1 MATERQMRSMLHSS
15 SVSAVGST
23 TVRNGLMGPSGGT
36 TDACADADADVIS
49 LQVGVVWSRCVS
61 QVASKGF
68 MRSIHCM
75 GADEVEGTGDG
86 MDPKWNGSGCDQCM
100 LHAV

>member
-1 MATERQMRSMLHSS
+1 MGRMATERQMRSMLHSS

-49 LQVGVVWSRCVS
+49 LAQADARELAAKPFWCCRKVGATRW
-61 QVASKGF
+61 
-68 MRSIHCM
+68 
-75 GADEVEGTGDG
+75 
-86 MDPKWNGSGCDQCM
+86 PW
-100 LHAV
+100 